1 VIGTLKVCAYGANGA
16 EVKKVGFLH
25 AVADSVVR
33 LANLRGSPI
42 LLDHDFRRE
51 HLERSSNPP
60 ERPTDSRPTSFLLV
74 YGKAFATA

>member
-1 VIGTLKVCAYGANGA
+1 LPTRL
-16 EVKKVGFLH
+16 L
-25 AVADSVVR
+25 R

-60 ERPTDSRPTSFLLV
+60 ERPTDSRHTTFLLV